1 MAKIL
6 TDKELLDIVKRT
18 IEGDEIDDQDQ
29 YMVFLDQL
37 SRLITDN
44 FGGNYGQVNWD
55 ATDELGYTVAITQ
68 DGNIPEDGGI
78 YAKYD
83 TEGEL

>member
-18 IEGDEIDDQDQ
+18 IEDNEIDSEEQ
-29 YMVFLDQL
+29 YFVFIDQL
-37 SRLITDN
+37 TCLITDH
-44 FGGNYGQVNWD
+44 FGGMAGEANVD
-55 ATDELGYTVAITQ
+55 AMDELGCNVAITQ

-83 TEGEL
+83 PEGEL